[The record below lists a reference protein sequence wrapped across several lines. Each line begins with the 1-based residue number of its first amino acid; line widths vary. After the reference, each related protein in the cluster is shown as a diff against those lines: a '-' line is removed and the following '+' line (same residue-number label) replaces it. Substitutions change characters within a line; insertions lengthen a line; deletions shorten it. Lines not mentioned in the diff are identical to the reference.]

1 MHYYKSIE
9 EIMQSSI
16 ASFQMLI
23 KFGNKAIVNAK
34 INFTYSD
41 FPHQN
46 QSANHEN
53 TIRAKS

>member
-34 INFTYSD
+34 INFT
-41 FPHQN
+41 
-46 QSANHEN
+46 
-53 TIRAKS
+53 